1 MLSPFVAGGG
11 IVIVVWTVYFV
22 GVAVVTVDSEGVDA
36 VVVVVLG
43 LVVLGVDVLVVML
56 GAVVEA
62 VVVVMGVGLVVVKWT
77 PG

>member
-1 MLSPFVAGGG
+1 M
-11 IVIVVWTVYFV
+11 IVVWTVYLV

-43 LVVLGVDVLVVML
+43 IVVLGVDVLVFML

-62 VVVVMGVGLVVVKWT
+62 VIVGMGVGLVVVK
-77 PG
+77 

>member
-1 MLSPFVAGGG
+1 MNVEVHAAD
-11 IVIVVWTVYFV
+11 VH
-22 GVAVVTVDSEGVDA
+22 GVNQPAVVRASHHAAAVEDTETDA

-62 VVVVMGVGLVVVKWT
+62 VIVVMGVGLVVVK
-77 PG
+77 